1 MSRKDS
7 KKETNQQIKLCC
19 TALLG
24 GKAENLKILDLNG
37 MSSVTDFF
45 VIASAMSEPHL
56 RALRRAI
63 EGALR
68 ENGIGVL
75 GIEAETGTGWM
86 VIDAFDFM
94 IHLFLPEV
102 RDRYRLESLW
112 KDALEIEVEG
122 EDLKNLSPRADPLP
136 SAR

>member
-1 MSRKDS
+1 MPKKDS
-7 KKETNQQIKLCC
+7 KKEAIQQIKLCC
-19 TALLG
+19 TALWG

-45 VIASAMSEPHL
+45 VIASGMSEPHL

-63 EGALR
+63 EGTLR
-68 ENGIGVL
+68 ENSIGVH

-94 IHLFLPEV
+94 VHLFLPEV

-112 KDALEIEVEG
+112 KDALEIKVE
-122 EDLKNLSPRADPLP
+122 K
-136 SAR
+136 